1 MKWNKG
7 GFSLIELVFC
17 ILAVVVVVT
26 GVYHGVKGWLAY
38 SQSHFGRNAPN
49 PTFDQMYFVTAADKS
64 VNEVIAMPWMYGK
77 DGPVFTDRRIILK
90 VDSNACEAGTWIVV
104 RHITESVITDIL
116 SPPVVTTTNVTVCTT
131 IVTNIVTVPK

>member
-1 MKWNKG
+1 MSYDEPSP
-7 GFSLIELVFC
+7 SL
-17 ILAVVVVVT
+17 
-26 GVYHGVKGWLAY
+26 
-38 SQSHFGRNAPN
+38 
-49 PTFDQMYFVTAADKS
+49 AD
-64 VNEVIAMPWMYGK
+64 VAINLEDDPPIGEHWPVIAMPWMYGK